1 MPHNLLRLLL
11 VVIVSAGL
19 LCGQE
24 SVYTLKVDVPLVAVD
39 VSVKDPSG
47 KPVNDLAEGDFEVYE
62 DGIRQ
67 ELRYFTPVSTPY
79 NILLLFDRSGSTQHK
94 WPVMQ
99 RAVAGFIASL
109 RKQDRLAIGSF
120 DSELQMQTD
129 WTGDRE
135 TALLSLPELIH
146 PKAAGSTNL
155 YAALERTLRKQFQK
169 TSGRRAIVVLT
180 DGRDSSLYT
189 ELTKRNWM
197 PETST
202 DRLFQRALK
211 AARDQRIPVY
221 FIAFNTDKNLEP
233 NTIGADE
240 YRNLQIIYP
249 RTATADRY
257 LEGVRI
263 RMEEIAEASAGRVLF
278 PASINDIV
286 PLYEEIGRELGMSYS
301 IGYVSS
307 NENEADRDYHR
318 IEVRTHRDAVQ
329 LTQSRPG
336 YYTR

>member
-1 MPHNLLRLLL
+1 MPHNLFRLLL
-11 VVIVSAGL
+11 VFIVSAGL

-24 SVYTLKVDVPLVAVD
+24 TLYTLKVDVPLVAVD
-39 VSVKDPSG
+39 VSVKDGAG
-47 KPVNDLAEGDFEVYE
+47 KAVTDLAKADFEVYE
-62 DGIRQ
+62 NGVPQ

-94 WPVMQ
+94 WPLMQ
-99 RAVAGFIASL
+99 RAVAGFIANL

-120 DSELQMQTD
+120 DSELEIQTE

-135 TALLSLPELIH
+135 TALLSLPELIR

-155 YAALERTLRKQFQK
+155 YAALERTVRKQFQK
-169 TSGRRAIVVLT
+169 TSGRRALVVLT

-197 PETST
+197 PDPAT

-211 AARDQRIPVY
+211 AVHDQRIPVY

-233 NTIGADE
+233 NMIGADE
-240 YRNLQIIYP
+240 YRNLQVIYP
-249 RTATADRY
+249 RTTAANRY

-278 PASINDIV
+278 PERMDDIV
-286 PLYEEIGRELGMSYS
+286 PLYEQIGRELGVSYS
-301 IGYVSS
+301 L
-307 NENEADRDYHR
+307 A
-318 IEVRTHRDAVQ
+318 
-329 LTQSRPG
+329 
-336 YYTR
+336 

>member
-1 MPHNLLRLLL
+1 MPHNVVRLLL

-24 SVYTLKVDVPLVAVD
+24 TVYTLRVDVPLVAVD
-39 VSVKDPSG
+39 VSVKDSAG
-47 KPVNDLAEGDFEVYE
+47 KPVIDLAKPDFEVYE
-62 DGIRQ
+62 NGVPQ

-99 RAVAGFIASL
+99 RAVAGFIANL

-120 DSELQMQTD
+120 DSELQIQTE

-135 TALLSLPELIH
+135 TALLSLPELIR

-155 YAALERTLRKQFQK
+155 YAALERTVRKQFQK
-169 TSGRRAIVVLT
+169 TSGRRALVVLT

-197 PETST
+197 PDPAT

-211 AARDQRIPVY
+211 AVHDQRIPVY

-240 YRNLQIIYP
+240 YRNLQVIYP
-249 RTATADRY
+249 RTAAADRY

-278 PASINDIV
+278 PASMEDIV
-286 PLYEEIGRELGMSYS
+286 PLYEQIGRELGMSYS
-301 IGYVSS
+301 LGYVST
-307 NENEADRDYHR
+307 NEASGDYRR
-318 IEVRTHRDAVQ
+318 IEVRTRRDTLQ
-329 LTQSRPG
+329 LIQSRTG
-336 YYTR
+336 YYAR

>member
-1 MPHNLLRLLL
+1 MPHKPLRLLL
-11 VVIVSAGL
+11 AMIVTGGL
-19 LCGQE
+19 LSGQE
-24 SVYTLKVDVPLVAVD
+24 NLYTLRVDVPLVAVD
-39 VSVKDPSG
+39 VSVTDHSG
-47 KPVNDLAEGDFEVYE
+47 KAVNDLAQSDFEVYE
-62 DGIRQ
+62 NGIRQ

-99 RAVAGFIASL
+99 RAVAGFIANL

-135 TALLSLPELIH
+135 TALISLPELIR

-155 YAALERTLRKQFQK
+155 YSALERTVRRQFQK

-197 PETST
+197 PAPST

-211 AARDQRIPVY
+211 AARTQRIPVY

-249 RTATADRY
+249 RTAAADRY

-278 PASINDIV
+278 PESIDDIV
-286 PLYEEIGRELGMSYS
+286 PLYEHIGRELGTSYS
-301 IGYVSS
+301 LGYVSS
-307 NENEADRDYHR
+307 NEEGEGGNYRH
-318 IEVRTHRDAVQ
+318 IEVRTRRAELQ
-329 LTQSRPG
+329 LTQSRVG

>member
-1 MPHNLLRLLL
+1 MPHNVVRLLL

-19 LCGQE
+19 VCGQE
-24 SVYTLKVDVPLVAVD
+24 TVYTLRVDVPLVAVD
-39 VSVKDPSG
+39 VSVKDRAG
-47 KPVNDLAEGDFEVYE
+47 KPVIDLAKPDFEVYE
-62 DGIRQ
+62 NGVPQ

-99 RAVAGFIASL
+99 RAVAGFIANL

-120 DSELQMQTD
+120 DSELQIQTE

-135 TALLSLPELIH
+135 TALLSLPELIR

-155 YAALERTLRKQFQK
+155 YAALERTVRKQFQK
-169 TSGRRAIVVLT
+169 TSGRRALVVLT

-197 PETST
+197 PDPAT

-211 AARDQRIPVY
+211 AVHDQRIPVY

-240 YRNLQIIYP
+240 YRNLQVIYP
-249 RTATADRY
+249 RTAAADRY

-278 PASINDIV
+278 PASMEDIV
-286 PLYEEIGRELGMSYS
+286 PLYEQIGRELGMSYS
-301 IGYVSS
+301 LGYVST
-307 NENEADRDYHR
+307 NEASGDYRR
-318 IEVRTHRDAVQ
+318 IEVRTRRDTLQ
-329 LTQSRPG
+329 LIQSRTG
-336 YYTR
+336 YYAR